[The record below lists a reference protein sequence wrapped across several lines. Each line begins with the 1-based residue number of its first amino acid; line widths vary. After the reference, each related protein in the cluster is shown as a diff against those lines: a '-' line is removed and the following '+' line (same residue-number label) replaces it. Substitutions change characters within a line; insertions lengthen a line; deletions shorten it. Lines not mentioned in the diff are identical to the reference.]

1 MKKEICETL
10 LMASMLQKDIRGVKV
25 VIANGELKVLG
36 DQLVS
41 KVSGTEVELKE

>member
-10 LMASMLQKDIRGVKV
+10 LMASMLQKDRRGVKV

-36 DQLVS
+36 DQLV
-41 KVSGTEVELKE
+41 K